1 MVDSRQSAHVTTDH
15 VFKLLQTSFPQGFPE
30 MMIIPITESKT
41 VCTII
46 SMNNKN
52 LTSFDEISN

>member
-1 MVDSRQSAHVTTDH
+1 
-15 VFKLLQTSFPQGFPE
+15 
-30 MMIIPITESKT
+30 MMIIPVTESKK

>member
-1 MVDSRQSAHVTTDH
+1 
-15 VFKLLQTSFPQGFPE
+15 
-30 MMIIPITESKT
+30 MMIIPIMLSKT

-52 LTSFDEISN
+52 LTSFDEISKLIIIILYSVS